1 MIGGPIDPIGDDDV
15 DDVERRGGVRG
26 PVNGMM
32 AVIGGLPAAP
42 VIEAGTKALFVE
54 LPDPDIVPLGVPTEC
69 VIIAPTRRAHS
80 RVDVIRKEIAP
91 RRGVALLIVSM
102 SPADEEAW
110 QAMLHP

>member
-1 MIGGPIDPIGDDDV
+1 MIDD

-26 PVNGMM
+26 PVTGMM
-32 AVIGGLPAAP
+32 AVIANLPAAP
-42 VIEAGTKALFVE
+42 ILEAGTKALFVE
-54 LPDPDIVPLGVPTEC
+54 LPDPDILPLGVPTEC
-69 VIIAPTRRAHS
+69 VLIAPNRRAHA

-110 QAMLHP
+110 SAMLHP

>member
-1 MIGGPIDPIGDDDV
+1 MPEADED

-26 PVNGMM
+26 PVTGLM
-32 AVIGGLPAAP
+32 AAVGGLAAAP
-42 VIEAGTKALFVE
+42 IVEAGTKALFVE
-54 LPDPDIVPLGVPTEC
+54 LPDPDVLPLGVPTDA
-69 VIIAPTRRAHS
+69 VLMSPKRRAHA

-110 QAMLHP
+110 SAMLHP